1 MIGTGSQLVSVL
13 ILLMAL
19 AMAVAV
25 AASRLRVP
33 YTVALVVA
41 GLGIGALSL
50 LQPPHLTRELLFSV
64 FLPGLVF
71 EAAFHLE
78 FAVLRRQL
86 ISVLV
91 LAVPGV
97 VVAMLLT
104 GSLLAVASATLGW
117 LPAMVFGALIAATDP
132 ITVVALFR
140 TLGVPAQLSTL
151 LEGESLLNDGTGIV
165 LFGLIVGLAGTAP
178 PTLGQ
183 VAAGFVTTV
192 GLGALTGGLF
202 GFVLSRLI
210 RRLDDPMV
218 EITLTTIAAYGS
230 FVVAERLH
238 GSGVIATVIAGLL
251 CGNYGARIGMKPATR
266 LAVETFWQYVAFALN
281 SLVFLLIGFTVQPE
295 ALWQAR
301 GLILIAFGIV
311 VVTRAVIVLVV
322 SGLLRRTA
330 ERLPDKW
337 PTVLTWGGLRGAL
350 SIVLALS
357 LAADFPQ
364 RDLLVNL
371 TSGVVILSILIQ
383 GLSMAPLVRRLGLS
397 LQP

>member
-1 MIGTGSQLVSVL
+1 
-13 ILLMAL
+13 
-19 AMAVAV
+19 
-25 AASRLRVP
+25 
-33 YTVALVVA
+33 
-41 GLGIGALSL
+41 
-50 LQPPHLTRELLFSV
+50 
-64 FLPGLVF
+64 
-71 EAAFHLE
+71 
-78 FAVLRRQL
+78 
-86 ISVLV
+86 
-91 LAVPGV
+91 
-97 VVAMLLT
+97 
-104 GSLLAVASATLGW
+104 
-117 LPAMVFGALIAATDP
+117 
-132 ITVVALFR
+132 
-140 TLGVPAQLSTL
+140 VPAQLSTL

-183 VAAGFVTTV
+183 VVAGFVTTV

-281 SLVFLLIGFTVQPE
+281 SLVFLLIGFTVQLG